1 MPINKPDNSKEER
14 GIFNNRAALTIALL
28 LSSCSTSAQQQPPTT
43 PDPAV
48 KNRQHLPLDTMI
60 VNEAPKPPLPM
71 QIWLENVWADQFPEE
86 YEEFSEW
93 VATKLSKDEGLL
105 KGIIT
110 ADYKGQDLRVALVNY
125 GDRQWQYIYDSI
137 VMNYD
142 LKKIF
147 GFNVQAP
154 KEYLESPPV
163 DLYPTFEVP
172 ENVDE
177 KFVRTV
183 HRHMQMSGLLKKLQ
197 IVWESK
203 DGVKVKKT
211 VEDNHDTK

>member
-1 MPINKPDNSKEER
+1 ML
-14 GIFNNRAALTIALL
+14 ALILL
-28 LSSCSTSAQQQPPTT
+28 LSSCSPSTQKQLPTT

-48 KNRQHLPLDTMI
+48 RADRKHLPLDTMI

-71 QIWLENVWADQFPEE
+71 QIWLENVWADLFPEE

-93 VATKLSKDEGLL
+93 VATKLSKDEGIL

-137 VMNYD
+137 VMNDD

-147 GFNVQAP
+147 GFNAQAP
-154 KEYLESPPV
+154 KEYLENPPI

-177 KFVRTV
+177 KFIHTV

-197 IVWESK
+197 IAWESEK
-203 DGVKVKKT
+203 GVKVKKP
-211 VEDNHDTK
+211 EDNSD